1 MKKEIIVYTISDSL
15 GETSQKLLAAASAQY
30 PDISFLNRYNFS
42 FVTTEEELLEILK
55 DALKDKALVVS
66 TLVSKQLITAA
77 KEFSERTGLLYLDLM
92 APFFELIQAK
102 AGVDPIEEPGRRH
115 QLDRA

>member
-1 MKKEIIVYTISDSL
+1 M
-15 GETSQKLLAAASAQY
+15 LAAASAQY

-77 KEFSERTGLLYLDLM
+77 KNLVNEQGCY
-92 APFFELIQAK
+92 I
-102 AGVDPIEEPGRRH
+102 
-115 QLDRA
+115 

>member
-1 MKKEIIVYTISDSL
+1 MKKRSL
-15 GETSQKLLAAASAQY
+15 FILFPIHLRNITKLLAAASAQY

-92 APFFELIQAK
+92 APFLN
-102 AGVDPIEEPGRRH
+102 
-115 QLDRA
+115 

>member
-1 MKKEIIVYTISDSL
+1 MFILFPIHLEKHHKIVSCR
-15 GETSQKLLAAASAQY
+15 SAQY

-92 APFFELIQAK
+92 APFLN
-102 AGVDPIEEPGRRH
+102 
-115 QLDRA
+115 

>member
-1 MKKEIIVYTISDSL
+1 M
-15 GETSQKLLAAASAQY
+15 LAAASAQY

-42 FVTTEEELLEILK
+42 FVTTEELLEILK

-92 APFFELIQAK
+92 APFLN
-102 AGVDPIEEPGRRH
+102 
-115 QLDRA
+115 